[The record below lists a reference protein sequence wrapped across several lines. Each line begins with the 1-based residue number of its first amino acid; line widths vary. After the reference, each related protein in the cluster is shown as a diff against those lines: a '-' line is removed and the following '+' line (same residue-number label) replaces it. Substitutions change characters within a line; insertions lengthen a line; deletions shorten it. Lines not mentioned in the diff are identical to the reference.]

1 MVSASLPGGR
11 VSNSRVMSLTA
22 SFADQTDSDL
32 LRQAALG
39 EEPALGALYDRYA
52 SALYGVALRIAG
64 ERADAEEI
72 VIDAFAQAW
81 REAGRFQSGRG
92 SVIAWLTVIC
102 RSRALDLVRARGRR
116 GKLIASAH
124 AEEPERSPA
133 MGAGIDTTTGDPERA
148 ERSTL
153 VRRALVE
160 LSDPQ
165 RHAVELAFYEGLSHS
180 EIAER
185 LGEPLG
191 TIKTRLRLGMQ
202 KLRDT
207 LRPYYTGPGQ

>member
-1 MVSASLPGGR
+1 MSRTASLAG
-11 VSNSRVMSLTA
+11 
-22 SFADQTDSDL
+22 QTDSDL

-39 EEPALGALYDRYA
+39 EESALGVLYDRYA
-52 SALYGVALRIAG
+52 PALYGVALRISG

-81 REAGRFQSGRG
+81 REAGRFQGNRG

-116 GKLIASAH
+116 GRLVASAQ
-124 AEEPERSPA
+124 AEGPEQSPG
-133 MGAGIDTTTGDPERA
+133 MGAGGSGSGDPEQA
-148 ERSTL
+148 EQRTL
-153 VRRALVE
+153 VRDALDA
-160 LSDPQ
+160 LSPPQ
-165 RHAVELAFYEGLSHS
+165 RQAVELAFYEGLTHS

-202 KLRDT
+202 KLREA
-207 LRPYYTGPGQ
+207 LRSYHTGPAL

>member
-1 MVSASLPGGR
+1 
-11 VSNSRVMSLTA
+11 MSLTA

-39 EEPALGALYDRYA
+39 EESALGALYDRYA

-81 REAGRFQSGRG
+81 REAGRFQGNRG

-116 GKLIASAH
+116 GKLITSAH

-133 MGAGIDTTTGDPERA
+133 MGAGIDATTGDPEHA
-148 ERSTL
+148 ERRTL
-153 VRRALVE
+153 VRRALVG

-165 RHAVELAFYEGLSHS
+165 RQAVELAFYEGLSHS

-207 LRPYYTGPGQ
+207 LRPYYTGPGL